1 MRLPVLRWRANNK
14 VIGENDRTTDF
25 ALFSCA
31 ANGPTDPKEEPIGI
45 VGIERRGSIASAKSV
60 FSKSLVL

>member
-1 MRLPVLRWRANNK
+1 MRCYG
-14 VIGENDRTTDF
+14 GEQTTKSLGKTTEKYF

-45 VGIERRGSIASAKSV
+45 VGIERRGSITSAKSV